1 MSNSLNVDPTL
12 DVDIVDLLTQLLARQ
27 VSSLV
32 SETADELA
40 RFGVS
45 VQSPSGSDVLAW
57 EVRLYRGLAK
67 NCADKAAMAEGLMPK
82 PK

>member
-12 DVDIVDLLTQLLARQ
+12 DVDIVDLRTQLLARQ

-45 VQSPSGSDVLAW
+45 VQSPSGSDVLA
-57 EVRLYRGLAK
+57 VLARHLRR
-67 NCADKAAMAEGLMPK
+67 AQKALSGSRI
-82 PK
+82 